1 MKAMNLQD
9 SMFLLI
15 EQRQQPMHVGGLSIY
30 TPPKDAGPDY
40 AENLYQAWRKH
51 LTAEKPFNQRPLQKL
66 GVWYWEED
74 LDFDLDYH
82 LRHLSLPKP
91 GRIRELLVMVSRLH
105 GALMDRSRP
114 LWEVSLIEGLADGRF
129 AIYSKMHHAMVDG
142 VTATKMAIQ
151 QHSYSAKD
159 IKPPIWAQEHGR
171 PKSAKKAET
180 SLFSQLGEAVQ
191 GGREMLPGI
200 VSGLW
205 EIVRPSSPDAA
216 LSQPFQAPPS
226 PFNVPISGS
235 RRFVAQ
241 SYELE
246 RLKAI
251 GKASGAKL
259 NDVVMALCSGALR
272 RYLQENDVLPETS
285 LIAMLPV
292 SMHGETDK
300 GGNQVAT
307 ILANLATNE
316 ADPIER
322 LQRIIASTQAAKQRM
337 SKMVR
342 LEKVAHTAMMMSPML
357 PSVITGHAASHPVFN
372 LVISNVP
379 GPTRDLYLN
388 GAHLDESYPVSIPM
402 AYQAINITVT
412 SYVDKMAFG
421 FTACRRAV
429 PNMQRLV
436 DYLDDAFV
444 ELEKALGLKQ
454 ARRAPAVKAAATPA
468 TAPKA
473 AKPRAARKPKAASPA
488 AKTPVAAPATAP
500 KPAKPRA
507 PRKARAASPAA

>member
-1 MKAMNLQD
+1 MKAINLQD
-9 SMFLLI
+9 SMFLLL
-15 EQRQQPMHVGGLSIY
+15 ERRQQPMHVGGLSIY

-40 AENLYQAWRKH
+40 AEKLFQTWRNF
-51 LTAEKPFNQRPLQKL
+51 LIAEKPFNQRPVQKL
-66 GVWYWEED
+66 GIWYWEED
-74 LDFDLDYH
+74 QDFDIDYH
-82 LRHLSLPKP
+82 LRHLALPKP
-91 GRIRELLVMVSRLH
+91 GRIRELLAMVSRLH
-105 GALMDRSRP
+105 GTLMDRSRP

-142 VTATKMAIQ
+142 VTATKMSIQ
-151 QHSYSAKD
+151 QHSNNNTE
-159 IKPPIWAQEHGR
+159 IKPPIWAQNHSR
-171 PKSAKKAET
+171 PRAGHKKPKG
-180 SLFSQLGEAVQ
+180 LLGQLGEALQ
-191 GGREMLPGI
+191 GGREMLPGV

-205 EIVRPSSPDAA
+205 DIVRPSDADAA
-216 LSQPFQAPPS
+216 LTQPFNAPPS

-241 SYELE
+241 SYELA

-251 GKASGAKL
+251 GKASGATL

-272 RYLQENDVLPETS
+272 LYLQENDVLPDKS

-316 ADPIER
+316 IDPLKRLER
-322 LQRIIASTQAAKQRM
+322 IVASTQAAKQRL

-342 LEKVAHTAMMMSPML
+342 LEKVAHTVMLMSPML
-357 PSVITGHAASHPVFN
+357 PGMITGRAATHPAFN

-379 GPTRDLYLN
+379 GPRSDLYLN
-388 GAHLDESYPVSIPM
+388 GSHLDESYPVSIPM
-402 AYQAINITVT
+402 EYQAINITVT

-429 PNMQRLV
+429 PNMQRLI
-436 DYLDDAFV
+436 DYLDEAFA
-444 ELEKALGLKQ
+444 EMEHALGISRKPV
-454 ARRAPAVKAAATPA
+454 RS
-468 TAPKA
+468 
-473 AKPRAARKPKAASPA
+473 KPRAARKP
-488 AKTPVAAPATAP
+488 AAPTL
-500 KPAKPRA
+500 AKPRA
-507 PRKARAASPAA
+507 PRTRKAKPAQPPAE